1 MKIGSK
7 VTSKTY
13 HEKGNGFIV
22 SFSEFMG
29 ESYAEVQFQNGELL
43 TIEKNDL
50 QELSNISSQFAIS
63 EFASSHLFLSRLLCS
78 QIDCLLTEREL
89 ISSVNYKIQPLPHQL
104 LTIDF
109 VLNRYKPRCLIA
121 DEVGLGKTIEAILV
135 YEELKLRGFANKV
148 LIVVPSGL
156 ILQWQ
161 EELRLKF
168 DETFIIYD
176 NQYIKHLKQTY
187 GKESNVWEHHD
198 QIIASMDTIK
208 PYKLKKD
215 IDAKERKRREWR
227 NRYIFEDIKEAGFD
241 LVFFDEAHKL
251 TKKSDGNTTSRY
263 KLGIQLSEVI
273 PIVLLLT
280 ATPHQ
285 GDESMFL
292 NLLRIIDPI
301 TFKTTKSLTPKTVG
315 EITVRNKKRAV
326 VDFEGKRIFKHR
338 ITSLIKINRDE
349 IRNSDEIE
357 LYNYVTDYVK
367 EYYGIATFQNNSAL
381 IFLLILYQRIT
392 ASSSFAVLNTLRKRL
407 FFINQLEEEIEKAL
421 PDEESNMDDLEDF
434 VLHKRIWDNSEEI
447 ETEKKFI
454 NHCIGLAKKV
464 SANYSDEKFKK
475 LIELIDEIKHRENN
489 PELKFIIFTEF
500 RATQTAIIEYL
511 AKYGYRSSYING
523 GLSRDH
529 KVEQIELFRNET
541 QILVSTDAGGE
552 GINLQFCYCLINF
565 DLPWN
570 PTRLEQRIGRVD
582 RIGQSKNVLIF
593 NFQLTNTI
601 DDYVRE
607 TLERKLKLIKEQFG
621 EDKYSDVITF
631 LQDEFSFEKL
641 YLDALIHK
649 EKEEAIIEQQ
659 AEELYNKAV
668 KVLEKDEMILPFTT
682 FNQSAD
688 ALVDKKSNNLI
699 KKTIF
704 YYFRS
709 QDLEISEYK
718 KNKGVYFFDSP
729 FDVKNKYRNIVF
741 DNDIACDSEKYEFLN
756 VSHPLLTRIR
766 RLFNSNLGSVS
777 SFKINSSKFKN
788 NFGILFY
795 FKATVTN
802 NLDKIYKSII
812 PIYLENGERYN
823 GRISKHLK
831 SLDNCEI
838 ENFPLSDKLNIDYDI
853 AEKIAIESASEILMD
868 ILFKKKMEWNE
879 QIDNF
884 KVKAIDYY
892 NYKRNAIEDI
902 PIENIRNS
910 KLEQIKAEQE
920 REYANLEKKKMIV
933 PKLEIDQVCLMEFK

>member
-1 MKIGSK
+1 VKIGTK
-7 VTSKTY
+7 ITSKTY
-13 HEKGNGFIV
+13 PEKGNGFII
-22 SFSEFMG
+22 SFSDFLG
-29 ESYAEVQFQNGELL
+29 EKYAEIQFQNGELL
-43 TIEKNDL
+43 TIKEDDL
-50 QELSNISSQFAIS
+50 QETSNLTDLISTSK
-63 EFASSHLFLSRLLCS
+63 FASSHLFLSRMLCT
-78 QIDCLLTEREL
+78 QIECLLTEREL

-135 YEELKLRGFANKV
+135 YEELKLRGLAKKV

-156 ILQWQ
+156 IIQWQ

-168 DETFIIYD
+168 NETFIIYD

-187 GKESNVWEHHD
+187 GKETNVWEHHD

-215 IDAKERKRREWR
+215 LDAKDLKRREWR
-227 NRYIFEDIKEAGFD
+227 NKNIFEDIKEAGFD

-251 TKKSDGNTTSRY
+251 TKKSDGMTTSRY

-326 VDFEGKRIFKHR
+326 IDFEGNRIFKHR

-349 IRNSDEIE
+349 KRNSAEIE
-357 LYNYVTDYVK
+357 LYNYVTDYVQ
-367 EYYGIATFQNNSAL
+367 EYYGIATFQNNNAL

-392 ASSSFAVLNTLRKRL
+392 ASSSFAVLNTLKKRMI
-407 FFINQLEEEIEKAL
+407 FIDQLEEEIEKEL
-421 PDEESNMDDLEDF
+421 PNEESNMDDLEDF
-434 VLHKRIWDNSEEI
+434 ILHKKIWDNTEEI

-454 NHCIGLAKKV
+454 NHCISLAIKV
-464 SANYSDEKFKK
+464 SSNYSDEKFKK
-475 LIELIDEIKHRENN
+475 LLETIDEIKLREKN
-489 PELKFIIFTEF
+489 PFLKFIIFTEF

-511 AKYGYRSSYING
+511 AKYGYSSSYING
-523 GLSRDH
+523 GLSREH
-529 KVEQIELFRNET
+529 KVEQIELFRNES

-621 EDKYSDVITF
+621 EDKYSDVITY

-641 YLDALIHK
+641 YLDALIYK

-659 AEELYNKAV
+659 ADELYKKAL
-668 KVLEKDEMILPFTT
+668 KVLEKDEMILPFTH
-682 FNQSAD
+682 FNKSAD
-688 ALVDKKSNNLI
+688 DLVDYKSNNLV
-699 KKTIF
+699 KNAVF
-704 YYFRS
+704 HYFKS
-709 QDLEISEYK
+709 QDIEINKYK
-718 KNKGVYFFDSP
+718 NIDGVYFFDSP
-729 FDVKNKYRNIVF
+729 FDSKIKYRNIVF
-741 DNDIACDSEKYEFLN
+741 NNDVAFSHYFLFLY
-756 VSHPLLTRIR
+756 HLL
-766 RLFNSNLGSVS
+766 
-777 SFKINSSKFKN
+777 
-788 NFGILFY
+788 
-795 FKATVTN
+795 
-802 NLDKIYKSII
+802 
-812 PIYLENGERYN
+812 
-823 GRISKHLK
+823 
-831 SLDNCEI
+831 
-838 ENFPLSDKLNIDYDI
+838 ID
-853 AEKIAIESASEILMD
+853 LT
-868 ILFKKKMEWNE
+868 
-879 QIDNF
+879 
-884 KVKAIDYY
+884 
-892 NYKRNAIEDI
+892 
-902 PIENIRNS
+902 
-910 KLEQIKAEQE
+910 
-920 REYANLEKKKMIV
+920 
-933 PKLEIDQVCLMEFK
+933 

>member
-1 MKIGSK
+1 MKIGTK
-7 VTSKTY
+7 IISKTY
-13 HEKGNGFIV
+13 PEKGVGFIV
-22 SFSEFMG
+22 SFSDFFG
-29 ESYAEVQFQNGELL
+29 ERFVEVQFQTGESFTLEENDIKEISKISDFL
-43 TIEKNDL
+43 TT
-50 QELSNISSQFAIS
+50 S
-63 EFASSHLFLSRLLCS
+63 EFASSDLFLSRLLS
-78 QIDCLLTEREL
+78 AKIDCLLTEREL

-135 YEELKLRGFANKV
+135 YEELKLRGLANKV

-168 DETFIIYD
+168 NETFIIYD

-187 GKESNVWEHHD
+187 GKESNVWEHHN

-227 NRYIFEDIKEAGFD
+227 NRYIFEDIKKAGFD
-241 LVFFDEAHKL
+241 IVFFDEAHKL
-251 TKKSDGNTTSRY
+251 TKKSDGMTTSRY

-301 TFKTTKSLTPKTVG
+301 TFKTSKSLTPQTVG

-338 ITSLIKINRDE
+338 ITSLIKINRDDE
-349 IRNSDEIE
+349 RNSDEIE

-407 FFINQLEEEIEKAL
+407 MFINHLEEEIEKEF
-421 PDEESNMDDLEDF
+421 PNEESNMDELEDF
-434 VLHKRIWDNSEEI
+434 VLHKRIWDNAEEI

-454 NHCIGLAKKV
+454 THCIGLAKKV
-464 SANYSDEKFKK
+464 SSNYGDEKFKK
-475 LIELIDEIKHRENN
+475 LIELIDEIKLRENN
-489 PELKFIIFTEF
+489 PYLKFIIFTEF

-511 AKYGYRSSYING
+511 AKFGYSSSYING
-523 GLSRDH
+523 SLSKDH
-529 KVEQIELFRNET
+529 KVDQIESFRNES

-582 RIGQSKNVLIF
+582 RIGQNKNVLIF

-601 DDYVRE
+601 DDYVQE

-621 EDKYSDVITF
+621 EDKYSDVITY

-641 YLDALIHK
+641 YLDALIYK

-659 AEELYNKAV
+659 AEELYNKAI
-668 KVLEKDEMILPFTT
+668 KVLEKDEMILPFTN
-682 FNQSAD
+682 FSKSAD
-688 ALVDKKSNNLI
+688 ALVDKKSNDLI
-699 KKTIF
+699 KKTVF
-704 YYFRS
+704 HYFKS
-709 QDLEISEYK
+709 QNLKINEYK
-718 KNKGVYFFDSP
+718 NKSGVYFFDSP
-729 FDVKNKYRNIVF
+729 FDAKIKYRNIVF
-741 DNDIACDSEKYEFLN
+741 DNNIACNSEKYEFLN
-756 VSHPLLTRIR
+756 VSHPLLTEIR
-766 RLFNSNLGSVS
+766 KLFNSNLGSVS
-777 SFKINSSKFKN
+777 SFKINSTKFKN
-788 NFGILFY
+788 TLGILFY
-795 FKATVTN
+795 FKSTITN
-802 NLDKIYKSII
+802 NLDKTYKTII
-812 PIYLENGERYN
+812 PIFLENGDKYN
-823 GRISKHLK
+823 SRISKHLK
-831 SLDNCEI
+831 SLENFEI
-838 ENFPLSDKLNIDYDI
+838 ENYPLSDKFNFNYKI
-853 AEKIAIESASEILMD
+853 AETMAQESAKEILMD
-868 ILFKKKMEWNE
+868 ILFKKKMEWTE
-879 QIDNF
+879 QINNF
-884 KVKAIDYY
+884 KVKAVDYY
-892 NYKRNAIEDI
+892 NYKKNAIADI
-902 PIENIRNS
+902 PIENIRKS
-910 KLEQIKAEQE
+910 KLEQINAEQE
-920 REYANLEKKKMIV
+920 KEFANLEKKKMIV
-933 PKLEIDQVCLMEFK
+933 PKLEIDQICLLEFI